1 MGFFFFLK
9 IYIKECIMFE
19 TCSDMLHQINPVQ
32 KFDAFYD
39 IFMEKKH

>member
-1 MGFFFFLK
+1 
-9 IYIKECIMFE
+9 MFE